1 MNNQPNMEKNE
12 LVNWFS
18 ESIIIK
24 VALIGLLTI
33 LLLIPSN
40 LIQELISERQAR
52 QHEITKEITDK
63 WSDKQLIEGPVM
75 VLPYKK
81 LIGNKDAAG
90 KPVYKE
96 IVTNIYILPEL
107 LSVKSSV
114 QPQILHRGIF
124 DAVVYDSKVNVIGKF
139 SELEIEKSGVDP
151 EMILWD
157 KAKVVIGI
165 SDLKGMKNNPEI
177 KVADQAYQVEPD
189 FTSLKLFTNN
199 LIILPDLS
207 KVKRTSLSFSFNLD
221 LRGSDELSFLHL
233 GKSTLVSVNG
243 KWTDPSFI
251 GRYLP
256 EDRTVNEKGFS
267 ATWKMPYFNR
277 PFPQQWEEVNSVLKT
292 DDKASFGVK
301 FMLPVDQY
309 QKTMRTAKYS
319 FLIILLTFISLLFT
333 EMIQKKKVHVLQYV
347 LIGAAMIIY
356 YTLLLSFS
364 EQVGFNYAYLI
375 ASVSTIVLIGV
386 FIASLLKNKKAA
398 FILSAILS
406 VFYGFI
412 FIIIQLQDLALLYGS
427 IGLFIIV
434 ATIMFL
440 SSKMDWSKK
449 QLVEE

>member
-1 MNNQPNMEKNE
+1 MENQPQTEKTG

-18 ESIIIK
+18 ESIIVK
-24 VALIGLLTI
+24 VGLIGFLTI
-33 LLLIPSN
+33 LLLIPSA
-40 LIQELISERQAR
+40 LIQDLIIERQAR
-52 QHEITKEITDK
+52 QDEVIGDITDK
-63 WSDKQLIEGPVM
+63 WSGSQLIEGPIM

-81 LIGNKDAAG
+81 LVASKDAAS
-90 KPVYKE
+90 KTVYKE

-107 LSVKSSV
+107 LNVKTSVD
-114 QPQILHRGIF
+114 PQILNRGIF
-124 DAVVYDSKVNVIGKF
+124 DAVVYDSKLNVSGKF
-139 SELEIEKSGVDP
+139 SELELVKSGLNP
-151 EMILWD
+151 EMILWN

-177 KVADQAYQVEPD
+177 KFGESLYQVEPD

-207 KVKRTSLSFSFNLD
+207 KEKRTALSFNFNLD
-221 LRGSDELSFLHL
+221 LRGSKELSFLHL
-233 GKSTLVSVNG
+233 GKSTQVNISG
-243 KWTDPSFI
+243 QWNDPSFI

-256 EDRTVNEKGFS
+256 ENRTINADGFT

-277 PFPQQWEEVNSVLKT
+277 PFPQQWEDVNSVLRV

-309 QKTMRTAKYS
+309 QKTIRTAKYS

-333 EMIQKKKVHVLQYV
+333 EMIQKKKIHVLQYV
-347 LIGAAMIIY
+347 LIGAAMVIY
-356 YTLLLSFS
+356 YSLLLSFS
-364 EQVGFNYAYLI
+364 EQVGFNMAYLI
-375 ASVSTIVLIGV
+375 ASVSTIVLIGL
-386 FIASLLKNKKAA
+386 FIASLLKNKKTA
-398 FILSAILS
+398 ILFSTILS

-434 ATIMFL
+434 ATLMYL

-449 QLVEE
+449 QFIE

>member
-1 MNNQPNMEKNE
+1 MNDQTNIESNG

-18 ESIIIK
+18 ESIIVK
-24 VALIGLLTI
+24 VALISFLTI

-40 LIQELISERQAR
+40 LIQDLISERQAR
-52 QHEITKEITDK
+52 QDEINKEITDK
-63 WSDKQLIEGPVM
+63 WSGKQLIEGPIM

-81 LIGNKDAAG
+81 FIGNKDAAG
-90 KPVYKE
+90 KTIYKE

-107 LSVKSSV
+107 LNVKSSLE
-114 QPQILHRGIF
+114 PQILHRGIF
-124 DAVVYDSKVNVIGKF
+124 DAVVYDSKVNVNGKF
-139 SELEIEKSGVDP
+139 SNLELDKSGIDP
-151 EMILWD
+151 EMLLWD

-177 KVADQAYQVEPD
+177 KLADQTYQVEPD

-199 LIILPDLS
+199 LIILPNLS
-207 KVKRTSLSFSFNLD
+207 KEKRTSLSFSFNLD
-221 LRGSDELSFLHL
+221 LRGSNELSFLHL
-233 GKSTLVSVNG
+233 GKSTQVSVNG
-243 KWTDPSFI
+243 KWNDPSFI

-256 EDRTVNEKGFS
+256 EERIINENSFS
-267 ATWKMPYFNR
+267 ATWKIPYFNR

-301 FMLPVDQY
+301 LILPVDQY

-333 EMIQKKKVHVLQYV
+333 EMIQKKKVHLLQYV

-356 YTLLLSFS
+356 YSLLLSFS

-375 ASVSTIVLIGV
+375 ASVSTIVLIGT
-386 FIASLLKNKKAA
+386 FIASLLKNLKVA
-398 FILSAILS
+398 FILSAVLG

-427 IGLFIIV
+427 IGLFIII
-434 ATIMFL
+434 ATIMYL

-449 QLVEE
+449 QLVKE

>member
-1 MNNQPNMEKNE
+1 MENQPQTEKTG
-12 LVNWFS
+12 LVTWFS
-18 ESIIIK
+18 ESIIAK
-24 VALIGLLTI
+24 VGLIGFLTI
-33 LLLIPSN
+33 LLLIPSA
-40 LIQELISERQAR
+40 LIQDLIIERQAR
-52 QHEITKEITDK
+52 QDEVIGDITDK
-63 WSDKQLIEGPVM
+63 WSGSQLIEGPVM

-81 LIGNKDAAG
+81 LVASKDAAS
-90 KPVYKE
+90 KTVYKE

-107 LSVKSSV
+107 LNVKSSV
-114 QPQILHRGIF
+114 DPQILNRGIF
-124 DAVVYDSKVNVIGKF
+124 DAVVYDSKLNVSGKF
-139 SELEIEKSGVDP
+139 SELELVKSGLNP

-177 KVADQAYQVEPD
+177 KFGESLYQVEPD
-189 FTSLKLFTNN
+189 FTSLKLFNNN
-199 LIILPDLS
+199 LIILPNLS
-207 KVKRTSLSFSFNLD
+207 KEKRTTLSFNFNLD
-221 LRGSDELSFLHL
+221 LRGSKELSFLHL
-233 GKSTLVSVNG
+233 GKSTQVNISG
-243 KWTDPSFI
+243 KWNDPSFI

-256 EDRTVNEKGFS
+256 ENRSINKDGFT

-277 PFPQQWEEVNSVLKT
+277 PFPQQWEEVNSVLRV

-333 EMIQKKKVHVLQYV
+333 EMIQKKKIHVLQYV
-347 LIGAAMIIY
+347 LIGAAMVIY
-356 YTLLLSFS
+356 YSLLLSFS
-364 EQVGFNYAYLI
+364 EQVGFNMAYLI
-375 ASVSTIVLIGV
+375 ASVSTIVLIGL
-386 FIASLLKNKKAA
+386 FIASLLKNKKTALL
-398 FILSAILS
+398 FSAILT

-434 ATIMFL
+434 ATLMYL

-449 QLVEE
+449 QFIE

>member
-1 MNNQPNMEKNE
+1 MENQPQTEKTG
-12 LVNWFS
+12 LITWFS
-18 ESIIIK
+18 ESIIVK
-24 VALIGLLTI
+24 VGLIGFLTI
-33 LLLIPSN
+33 LLLIPSA
-40 LIQELISERQAR
+40 LIQDLIIERQAR
-52 QHEITKEITDK
+52 QNEVIEDITDK
-63 WSDKQLIEGPVM
+63 WSGSQLIEGPIM

-81 LIGNKDAAG
+81 LVASKDAAS
-90 KPVYKE
+90 KTVYKE

-107 LSVKSSV
+107 LNVKSSV
-114 QPQILHRGIF
+114 DPQILNRGIF
-124 DAVVYDSKVNVIGKF
+124 DAVVYDSKLNVSGKF
-139 SELEIEKSGVDP
+139 SELELVKSGLNP

-177 KVADQAYQVEPD
+177 KFGESLYQVEPD

-207 KVKRTSLSFSFNLD
+207 KEKRTALSFNFNLD
-221 LRGSDELSFLHL
+221 LRGSKELSFLHL
-233 GKSTLVSVNG
+233 GKSTQVNISG
-243 KWTDPSFI
+243 KWNDPSFI

-256 EDRTVNEKGFS
+256 ENRTINADGFT

-277 PFPQQWEEVNSVLKT
+277 PFPQQWEEVNSVLRV

-333 EMIQKKKVHVLQYV
+333 EMIQKKKIHVLQYV
-347 LIGAAMIIY
+347 LIGAAMVIY
-356 YTLLLSFS
+356 YSLLLSFS
-364 EQVGFNYAYLI
+364 EQVGFNMAYLI
-375 ASVSTIVLIGV
+375 ASISTIVLIGL
-386 FIASLLKNKKAA
+386 FIASLLKNKKTALL
-398 FILSAILS
+398 FSTILS

-427 IGLFIIV
+427 IGLFIII
-434 ATIMFL
+434 ATLMYL

-449 QLVEE
+449 QFRE